1 MKSCTNTGWLGMR
14 GYAGR
19 EKRWGRGE
27 TSSPIV
33 QHILQEELAVIGNR
47 IVHCSVRPKGSVA
60 VRWMAAL
67 IISVV
72 ALIPQTASAQ
82 EARWYAEFFSNR
94 SLSGTPVVT
103 RWDSRIDFNWGSGAP
118 AAGVPA
124 DDFSARWTRTEYFDG
139 GTYRFYARADDGF
152 RLWVGSNLVIDSW
165 VDQQGGW
172 ITRDVYLNQGGYQV
186 RAEYYEHQGGAL
198 VTLHWERLSGGAG
211 WLGEYFDNRNLSG
224 QPILRR
230 SDAAIDFAWGSGSP
244 APNVPSDN
252 FSVRWTRSA
261 GFTAG
266 TYRFLTSTDD
276 GVRLW
281 VDDRLVI
288 DAWHNQS
295 LPNTHVGTLA
305 LTEGLHNVKVE
316 YYEAGGEAHAHVW
329 WEKIDA
335 RYSGWKGEYFSN
347 HTLTGDPALVR
358 DDSEINFDWGTGS
371 PVSWMPADH
380 FSARWTRQVRFDP
393 GYYRLSVRSDDGVRV
408 WLDHG
413 LVIDKWT
420 VMNNELHYVDGI
432 YLNGVHQLKIEYFEN
447 TGHAR
452 VRFWVERS
460 GGSPPPATPPSA
472 GAVVVD
478 DTDPGF
484 VTGGSPSG
492 WRVSSI
498 GYGGR
503 MTWTRNNDH
512 QRSNYNWARWYPNL
526 EAGRYEVFAYI
537 PERNA
542 STRHANYWISHAD
555 GYSLRTV
562 NQSIYYGEWVSL
574 GTYRFRGTGQD
585 YVSLSDI
592 TGETYLSRT
601 IGFDA
606 VRWEPR

>member
-103 RWDSRIDFNWGSGAP
+103 RWDSRVDFNWGSGAP

-124 DDFSARWTRTEYFDG
+124 DDFSARWTRIEYFDG
-139 GTYRFYARADDGF
+139 GTYRLYARADDGF

-211 WLGEYFDNRNLSG
+211 WLGEYFGNR
-224 QPILRR
+224 
-230 SDAAIDFAWGSGSP
+230 
-244 APNVPSDN
+244 
-252 FSVRWTRSA
+252 
-261 GFTAG
+261 
-266 TYRFLTSTDD
+266 
-276 GVRLW
+276 
-281 VDDRLVI
+281 
-288 DAWHNQS
+288 
-295 LPNTHVGTLA
+295 
-305 LTEGLHNVKVE
+305 
-316 YYEAGGEAHAHVW
+316 
-329 WEKIDA
+329 
-335 RYSGWKGEYFSN
+335 
-347 HTLTGDPALVR
+347 TLTGDPALVR

-371 PVSWMPADH
+371 PVSWMPADN

-393 GYYRLSVRSDDGVRV
+393 GYYRLSVRSDDGVRI
-408 WLDHG
+408 WLDNG
-413 LVIDKWT
+413 LVIDRWM

-432 YLNGVHQLKIEYFEN
+432 YLSGVHQLRIEYFEN

-460 GGSPPPATPPSA
+460 GGNLPAPMPPTA

-484 VTGGSPSG
+484 VTGGSSSG

-503 MTWTRNNDH
+503 MTWTRNNDY
-512 QRSNYNWARWYPNL
+512 QRPNYNWARWYPNL
-526 EAGRYEVFAYI
+526 VAGRYKVFVYI

-542 STRHANYWISHAD
+542 STRHAN
-555 GYSLRTV
+555 
-562 NQSIYYGEWVSL
+562 
-574 GTYRFRGTGQD
+574 
-585 YVSLSDI
+585 
-592 TGETYLSRT
+592 
-601 IGFDA
+601 
-606 VRWEPR
+606 